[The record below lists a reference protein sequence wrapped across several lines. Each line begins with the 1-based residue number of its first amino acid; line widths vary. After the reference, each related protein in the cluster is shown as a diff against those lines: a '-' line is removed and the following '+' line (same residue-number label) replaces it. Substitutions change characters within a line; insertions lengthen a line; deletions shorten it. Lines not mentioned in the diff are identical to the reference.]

1 MPPRFVFSALFA
13 FVLAPT
19 LAAAEQFP
27 YVGYVNHDG
36 VALRSGPGKTYYAT
50 TTLYEGDTVEVYRHD
65 PGGWYAVRPPQG
77 SFSWVLADQVRL
89 VDGQLGIVEGHE
101 VVARVGT
108 DHGDT
113 RDVIQVRLDQGEEV
127 VVLEAQQFGEGAN
140 AVTWFKIAPPAG
152 EFRWVAADAIDRE
165 PADDEVADSQGF
177 DEPPHDEEPEL
188 AASPTTPP
196 RRLKPTPA
204 RRLEVDDSDVPEE
217 EFAADVDDEEPLE
230 AAEEADA
237 SHDED
242 EERPRPA
249 RKPTKRRPAKR
260 PADVDTEYEE
270 DAEADDSGD
279 DESYAD
285 EGEPVRREEPARRR
299 RPMNEDVEIEESGYE
314 VDDYEA
320 DYEESSDNEVRQ
332 AQYQTPSERSRA
344 RRAEAA
350 AKQRAGRVASRTRV
364 VDDYDTPETRSPR
377 VRTSESAPPGD
388 LSGDHESTRLGPNAA
403 LEDIDLA
410 LSRMVTEEPR
420 QWDLKPLKLRTEEI
434 LSQAPTAV
442 ERGRARLLLG
452 RIERFEDVQHRALA
466 LSSAQASIERRR
478 GQVEQV
484 REARRAGPVSTEI
497 NSSRYDGVGRLA
509 QIDSNKPGG
518 PSFALVDTAGRVR
531 SYVTPAPGV
540 NLRHYLGQSVGI
552 TGTQGYLPDADR
564 HHVTARRVTV
574 LNGGRTLR

>member
-1 MPPRFVFSALFA
+1 MPPRFVLTALFA

-77 SFSWVLADQVRL
+77 SFSWVLADHVRL
-89 VDGQLGIVEGHE
+89 VDGQLGIVEGQE

-152 EFRWVAADAIDRE
+152 EFRWIAGDAIARE
-165 PADDEVADSQGF
+165 PAVDEVPEAPSLDESPLDDEP
-177 DEPPHDEEPEL
+177 EP
-188 AASPTTPP
+188 AATRSTAP
-196 RRLKPTPA
+196 RRLQPTPA
-204 RRLEVDDSDVPEE
+204 RKLEVDDSDLAEE
-217 EFAADVDDEEPLE
+217 ESTADVDYEEPLE
-230 AAEEADA
+230 AVEEADYA
-237 SHDED
+237 DDE
-242 EERPRPA
+242 EAERPRPA
-249 RKPTKRRPAKR
+249 RNTTKRRPAKR
-260 PADVDTEYEE
+260 PAVSDSEYEE
-270 DAEADDSGD
+270 DVAGDDSSY
-279 DESYAD
+279 DESYTD
-285 EGEPVRREEPARRR
+285 EDEPVHRKEPARRR
-299 RPMNEDVEIEESGYE
+299 RPGKEVELEESGYE
-314 VDDYEA
+314 ADEYEA
-320 DYEESSDNEVRQ
+320 YDDEPYDDQVRQ

-344 RRAEAA
+344 RRDEAA
-350 AKQRAGRVASRTRV
+350 AKQRAGRVASRTRI
-364 VDDYDTPETRSPR
+364 VDDYDTPATLPPR
-377 VRTSESAPPGD
+377 VRTPDGVRPGD

-420 QWDLKPLKLRTEEI
+420 QWNLKPLKLRTEEI

-452 RIERFEDVQHRALA
+452 RIERFEDVQHRAVA
-466 LSSAQASIERRR
+466 LSSAQATIERRR
-478 GQVEQV
+478 GQVDQV
-484 REARRAGPVSTEI
+484 REARRAGPVSTPI

-540 NLRHYLGQSVGI
+540 NLRNYLGESVGI